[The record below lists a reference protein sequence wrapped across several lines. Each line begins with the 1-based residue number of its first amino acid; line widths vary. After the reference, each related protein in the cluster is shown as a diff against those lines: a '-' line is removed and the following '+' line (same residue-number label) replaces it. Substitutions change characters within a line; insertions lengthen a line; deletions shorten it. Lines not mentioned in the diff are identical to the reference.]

1 MVVVTAVDKIGE
13 RVVVDIM
20 TIITLCTFHLSLI
33 ILPPPD
39 S

>member
-13 RVVVDIM
+13 RVVVDVM

-33 ILPPPD
+33 ILPPH